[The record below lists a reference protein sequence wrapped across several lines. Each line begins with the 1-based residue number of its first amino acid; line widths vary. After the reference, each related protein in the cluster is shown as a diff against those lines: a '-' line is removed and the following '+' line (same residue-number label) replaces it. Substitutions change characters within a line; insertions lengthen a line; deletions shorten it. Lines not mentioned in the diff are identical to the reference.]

1 MGKQEPMKS
10 ITLLLAFFFAFF
22 GLSAQDKDGS
32 FHLDKSYAL
41 AQTGTIHLRSSDAKV
56 YISGS
61 NRPDVHVK
69 IDRMVTIKGLTFGH
83 QEFAVNITE
92 DHGDLRIEERS
103 NQVVA
108 GIVGYYEEKYTIT
121 IEAPLGASLKIKGD
135 DGGYW
140 ISHLDGAI
148 AMDIDDADVDLSDC
162 TGSSFDF
169 RIDDGDIKM
178 DKASGRVTIDAD
190 DSDVEIRQATLTSLD
205 ADMDDGKLIVE
216 TALNNQGEYK
226 INAQDGL
233 IQFRVTG
240 GGGTFVIRHDDGRI
254 VADAGYQTVEDS
266 ENRTRFTLGGGT
278 ATVDIHT
285 DDARVRLERGAK

>member
-1 MGKQEPMKS
+1 MKT
-10 ITLLLAFFFAFF
+10 ITLIFGFFLGSF

-41 AQTGTIHLRSSDAKV
+41 ANSGTISLRSSDAKV

-69 IDRMVTIKGLTFGH
+69 IDRNVTIKGLTFGH
-83 QEFAVNITE
+83 QEFAVNVIE
-92 DHGDLRIEERS
+92 EQGNLRIEERS
-103 NQVVA
+103 NQVVS
-108 GIVGYYEEKYTIT
+108 GIVGYYEEKYSIT

-140 ISHLDGAI
+140 ISHLSGAI
-148 AMDIDDADVDLSDC
+148 AIDIDDADVELSDC
-162 TGSSFDF
+162 TGTSFDF
-169 RIDDGDIKM
+169 RVDDGDIKM
-178 DKASGRVTIDAD
+178 DKANGRVTIDAD
-190 DSDVEIRQATLTSLD
+190 DSDVEIRQANLTSLD

-254 VADAGYQTVEDS
+254 IADAGYQTFEDS
-266 ENRTRFTLGGGT
+266 ENRTRFTLGSGT
-278 ATVDIHT
+278 ASVNIHT
-285 DDARVRLERGAK
+285 DDAKVRLERGVK